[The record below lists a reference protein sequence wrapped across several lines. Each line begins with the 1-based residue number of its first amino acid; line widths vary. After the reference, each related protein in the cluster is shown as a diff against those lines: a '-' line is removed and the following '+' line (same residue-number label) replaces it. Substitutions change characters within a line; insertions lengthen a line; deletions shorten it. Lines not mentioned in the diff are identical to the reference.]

1 MRVGGFN
8 MPQDVNEQPK
18 NVAENIDVESQEQAP
33 KKDAPNVLP
42 KQKADPVT
50 ESAFLTSNR
59 DYLL

>member
-1 MRVGGFN
+1 

-42 KQKADPVT
+42 KHKARPVT
-50 ESAFLTSNR
+50 ESAIFKNYR
-59 DYLL
+59 N

>member
-1 MRVGGFN
+1 

-42 KQKADPVT
+42 KQKAGPEVNPQVWT
-50 ESAFLTSNR
+50 TKLS
-59 DYLL
+59 Y

>member
-1 MRVGGFN
+1 VPTDFHIRLVM
-8 MPQDVNEQPK
+8 ECLPK

-42 KQKADPVT
+42 KQKAGPVT

>member
-1 MRVGGFN
+1 

-33 KKDAPNVLP
+33 KKDAPNILP
-42 KQKADPVT
+42 KQKAGPVT

>member
-1 MRVGGFN
+1 

-42 KQKADPVT
+42 KQKAGPVT
-50 ESAFLTSNR
+50 ESALS
-59 DYLL
+59 LIHI